1 MPLPVTP
8 DPRIVSLPAAE
19 IRRRFLEFFAER
31 GHTIVPSASL
41 VPAGDQTLLFT
52 NSGMVQFK
60 DLLTGAEQRS
70 YTRAVDYQRC
80 LRVAGKHNDFEEVG
94 RTPRHHT
101 LFEMLGNWSFGDYFK
116 RDAIHWAWDFLTRD
130 LGIPGDRL
138 AATTYTTDDLAFEV
152 WRDEIGLP
160 TERLVR
166 WGDFPNG
173 DEKNWWRMADIG
185 PCGPCSEIHFDRGAH
200 LSEGP
205 ECVPDHSE
213 HCPRWLEI
221 WNLVFM
227 EFELHPD
234 RSLTPLPAPGVD
246 TGMGLERL
254 ASVLQQVPTNYDT
267 DLFLPIH
274 ARMRELLGH
283 EPDTFEAQRFSYQV
297 IADHSRA
304 VTFLVADDVLPGNEG
319 RGYVLR
325 RILRRAVRHGRL
337 LGRREP
343 FMAETAAVV
352 IDVMGEA
359 FPHLVDT
366 RDQILTV
373 ILREEEQFNRTLD
386 RGTAR
391 LGAAMARIAS
401 VAVAGDTSRGT
412 ESFEIEASWVGG
424 AGAAAA
430 SGKAPGDAAA
440 ARNSFEIEASAA
452 GGAGAAATASGKAAA
467 ASGKAATASGKG
479 LGPIPV
485 IGRRP
490 DDLDDT
496 ALELPG
502 DVAFELHDTFGFPI
516 DLTVEMAAE
525 SNVRVDRA
533 GFDAAL
539 AEQRERS
546 RSGKKAELSRHA
558 ELTSLYG
565 AIQARVGDSVF
576 LGYET
581 TSADGRIVSIIRD
594 GMEFDELTGHGQ
606 AEIVLDQTPFYAEGG
621 GQVGD
626 HGVIREPGGGS
637 ELFTVEDTQRPVGG
651 LVVHRGMLHG
661 RVRVG
666 ETVGASVD
674 AERRAHTM
682 RNHTGTHLLHR
693 ALRNV
698 VGERAR
704 QAGSLV
710 TRDYLRFDFPFDR
723 ALTEDE
729 KRAIE
734 DEVRAVVRDDRPV
747 SIAFMPMAEAIDLG
761 ADAFFDEKYGET
773 MRTIRVQDYSFELCG
788 GTHCR
793 ASGQI
798 GSFLITKES
807 SIGSGMRRIEAVTG
821 AGADE
826 EIRHRLDELDKAADL
841 LRTTIPSAVPIGI
854 ANLQGELKS
863 VKQQLKAG
871 AGAGLPKPEEM
882 ALRVEELASGGRL
895 LVYAGP
901 FESIDSMKSYAKS
914 VRTVMGG
921 GTIALALDAEEPQLF
936 VTVSDDLVA
945 KGIAAGDLV
954 RAAMP
959 SLDGKGGG
967 RPEMAQGRGS
977 RREGIDAALAAI
989 RSVLERA

>member
-1 MPLPVTP
+1 MSTPTVPP
-8 DPRIVSLPAAE
+8 DPRITYLPAVE
-19 IRRRFLEFFAER
+19 IRQRFIEFFAER
-31 GHTIVPSASL
+31 GHTVVPSASL

-60 DLLTGAEQRS
+60 DLLTGAEKRS
-70 YTRAVDYQRC
+70 YTRAVDYQRV

-116 RDAIHWAWDFLTRD
+116 REAIHWAWDFLTRD
-130 LGIPGDRL
+130 LGIPAERL

-160 TERLVR
+160 SDRLVR

-267 DLFLPIH
+267 DLFTPIH
-274 ARMRELLGH
+274 HRMRELLGH
-283 EPDTFEAQRFSYQV
+283 DPENFEAERFSYQV

-304 VTFLVADDVLPGNEG
+304 VTFLIGDDVLPSNEG

-352 IDVMGEA
+352 IEVMA
-359 FPHLVDT
+359 AAYPHLAE
-366 RDQILTV
+366 RRAEILAA
-373 ILREEEQFNRTLD
+373 IAREETQFARTLD
-386 RGTAR
+386 AGTAQ
-391 LGAAMARIAS
+391 LEEALIPLTGAER
-401 VAVAGDTSRGT
+401 
-412 ESFEIEASWVGG
+412 
-424 AGAAAA
+424 
-430 SGKAPGDAAA
+430 
-440 ARNSFEIEASAA
+440 
-452 GGAGAAATASGKAAA
+452 
-467 ASGKAATASGKG
+467 
-479 LGPIPV
+479 V
-485 IGRRP
+485 IGRREE
-490 DDLDDT
+490 DLPGD
-496 ALELPG
+496 APILPG
-502 DVAFELHDTFGFPI
+502 DVAFRLHDTYGFPV
-516 DLTVEMAAE
+516 DLTVELAAE
-525 SNVRVDRA
+525 YGVAVDRD
-533 GFDAAL
+533 GFAAAL

-546 RSGKKAELSRHA
+546 RSGKKAELAKHA
-558 ELTSLYG
+558 ELTSLYS
-565 AIQARVGDSVF
+565 AIQARAGDSTF

-581 TSADGRIVSIIRD
+581 TTAEGRVVAIIRD
-594 GMEFDELTGHGQ
+594 GMEYEELTGHGA
-606 AEIVLDQTPFYAEGG
+606 AEIVLDATPFYAEGG

-626 HGVIREPGGGS
+626 QGVIREAGGGS
-637 ELFTVEDTQRPVGG
+637 ELFSVEDTQKPVGG
-651 LVVHRGMLHG
+651 LIVHRGTLRG
-661 RVRVG
+661 RVKVG
-666 ETVGASVD
+666 ETVAADVD
-674 AERRAHTM
+674 ATRRAHTM

-698 VGERAR
+698 VGDRAR

-710 TRDYLRFDFPFDR
+710 TPDYLRFDFPFDR
-723 ALTEDE
+723 ALTDDE

-734 DEVRAVVRDDRPV
+734 DEVRAIVREDRPV
-747 SIAFMPMAEAIDLG
+747 SIAYLPMAEAIEQG

-773 MRTIRVQDYSFELCG
+773 VRTIRVQDYSFELCG

-798 GSFLITKES
+798 GGFVITGER

-821 AGADE
+821 AAADALV
-826 EIRHRLDELDKAADL
+826 RQRLDRLERVAAAVGATSLDAIEDRVTALQDELRAA
-841 LRTTIPSAVPIGI
+841 
-854 ANLQGELKS
+854 
-863 VKQQLKAG
+863 KQRLKAG
-871 AGAGLPKPEEM
+871 GGSGLPKPADLAGRAEDLG
-882 ALRVEELASGGRL
+882 AGRRAVIATIPAASLDELKGLARDVRASLDGG
-895 LVYAGP
+895 V
-901 FESIDSMKSYAKS
+901 
-914 VRTVMGG
+914 
-921 GTIALALDAEEPQLF
+921 IALALDADEPQLF
-936 VTVSDDLVA
+936 VTVSDDLV
-945 KGIAAGDLV
+945 GRGVSAGDLV

-959 SLDGKGGG
+959 HLDGKGGG
-967 RPEMAQGRGS
+967 RPEMAQGKGS
-977 RREGIDAALAAI
+977 RREGIADAMAAI
-989 RSVLERA
+989 RAALERA